1 MHHKEPAVPR
11 MGVGA
16 SRNAERHPICGKC
29 LRNTCGVGIEQTVRN
44 QRVLAYNG
52 THPVLY
58 LRLTRGIRG
67 TEQ

>member
-1 MHHKEPAVPR
+1 MHYKEPAVPR
-11 MGVGA
+11 VGI

-44 QRVLAYNG
+44 QRVLAYNR
-52 THPVLY
+52 THPILY